1 MIEASQEAKWTKFI
15 WYCSRWFGS
24 WTKVNLLK
32 LLSLL
37 GAYLIYS
44 LLYFFCFFYFAAG
57 ITYHCLSNQIIR
69 DICVRGLVERNLP
82 GYVHSFFCRITLIQ
96 QLKIMRTELLIY
108 LSSFILDLPFYC
120 YRPCAWSVFWTIEFI
135 HGTWLNKFQVI
146 PLFLAL
152 QKK

>member
-1 MIEASQEAKWTKFI
+1 MKHHKRPNEQNLFGIVQGGLDPELRWI
-15 WYCSRWFGS
+15 YLNCSICLVRILFS
-24 WTKVNLLK
+24 SVN
-32 LLSLL
+32 
-37 GAYLIYS
+37 
-44 LLYFFCFFYFAAG
+44 FFVFFYFAAG
-57 ITYHCLSNQIIR
+57 ITYHCLSNQRIR

-146 PLFLAL
+146 PLLLTL